1 MLTGFHIGL
10 HLKFDSLSRSE
21 NVSRDVG
28 IFYHTFTHL
37 CAYKVNSNYKYNK
50 YNYDFNNYQQNFLWL
65 TLLKWANWTHFI
77 CYSNSYHSSYR

>member
-37 CAYKVNSNYKYNK
+37 CGAYKVNSNDKYNTIIIMISTIISK
-50 YNYDFNNYQQNFLWL
+50 ILM
-65 TLLKWANWTHFI
+65 I
-77 CYSNSYHSSYR
+77 NSIKMS